1 MVNVGIAKVN
11 KLGTKDTFAILD
23 EKEHTILVKKMNG
36 AAWITID
43 LFRLIGERFNSSAA
57 VGKYLS
63 DTLLLLYSLGV
74 STGEIIIEAGGKGQS
89 QEDLRLWGVRFGGK
103 TRLLRGSENRVGHG
117 DQLELSAEERGGH
130 RVEAG
135 CQ

>member
-1 MVNVGIAKVN
+1 MVNIGIAKVN

-23 EKEHTILVKKMNG
+23 KREHAILVKKMNG
-36 AAWITID
+36 AAWITVD
-43 LFRLIGERFNSSAA
+43 LFRLIGERFDSSATL
-57 VGKYLS
+57 GKYFS

-74 STGEIIIEAGGKGQS
+74 STDGKIIEAGGEDLS
-89 QEDLRLWGVRFGGK
+89 QEDLRLQGVRFSGK
-103 TRLLRGSENRVGHG
+103 FRLPRGSENRVGHG
-117 DQLELSAEERGGH
+117 DQLELSAEERGRH

>member
-1 MVNVGIAKVN
+1 MVNIGIAKVN

-23 EKEHTILVKKMNG
+23 EREHAILVKKMNG
-36 AAWITID
+36 AAWITVD
-43 LFRLIGERFNSSAA
+43 LFRLIGERFDSSAA

-74 STGEIIIEAGGKGQS
+74 STGGKIIEAGRKGQS
-89 QEDLRLWGVRFGGK
+89 QEDLRLRGVRFGGK
-103 TRLLRGSENRVGHG
+103 FRLPRESENRVGHG
-117 DQLELSAEERGGH
+117 DQLELSAEGRGEH